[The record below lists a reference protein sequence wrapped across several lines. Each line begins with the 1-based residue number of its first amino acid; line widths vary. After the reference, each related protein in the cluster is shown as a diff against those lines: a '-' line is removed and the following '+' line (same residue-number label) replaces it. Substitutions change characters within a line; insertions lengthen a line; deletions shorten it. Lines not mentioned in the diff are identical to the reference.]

1 MVAELIPLD
10 ETAVDDVGVDVDKVI
25 VAVELTLGLSGDNGS
40 ESDIGED
47 GGDVLISSGG
57 VDLPDSVLFGAPFNA
72 ELLANCKYA
81 DSLGK
86 ISLTS
91 SISLLMMKRRK
102 TNEEIDRGGF
112 NLIDNLNIIF

>member
-1 MVAELIPLD
+1 MD
-10 ETAVDDVGVDVDKVI
+10 ETPDDGVGVDVDRVI
-25 VAVELTLGLSGDNGS
+25 VAVELILGLAGDNGS

-57 VDLPDSVLFGAPFNA
+57 VDLPDPLLLGAPFNA

-81 DSLGK
+81 DSLGN

-91 SISLLMMKRRK
+91 SISLLIKGLFK
-102 TNEEIDRGGF
+102 Y
-112 NLIDNLNIIF
+112 